1 MNWDLTDVPTV
12 APIDLAAAMQALIAD
27 GRGLVLLRGF
37 EDADLDT
44 VQAELKR
51 RFHNNQ
57 QTALAVFVRFR
68 HLAEVFSARRL
79 KDLMLDRGYA
89 LIAPAI
95 AIAATLR
102 LNTHR
107 GFNPQK
113 FLVALQEAMADN
125 AVSIAPQRKTV
136 PAIQRHIRAVPL
148 KETNERSAA

>member
-1 MNWDLTDVPTV
+1 MNWDLTDVPAIAST
-12 APIDLAAAMQALIAD
+12 DLAAAMQALIAD
-27 GRGLVLLRGF
+27 GRGLVLVRGL
-37 EDADLDT
+37 EDADLTT

-51 RFHNNQ
+51 RFHGDP

-95 AIAATLR
+95 AIAASLR
-102 LNTHR
+102 LNAHR

-113 FLVALQEAMADN
+113 FLLALQETMTDN
-125 AVSIAPQRKTV
+125 VVTIAPR
-136 PAIQRHIRAVPL
+136 
-148 KETNERSAA
+148 ERTRPESELLAA

>member
-1 MNWDLTDVPTV
+1 MNWDLTDVPAIATT
-12 APIDLAAAMQALIAD
+12 DLATAMQALIAD
-27 GRGLVLLRGF
+27 GRGLVLMRGL

-51 RFHNNQ
+51 RF
-57 QTALAVFVRFR
+57 QTDPQMALAVFVRFR

-102 LNTHR
+102 LNAHR
-107 GFNPQK
+107 GFSPQK
-113 FLVALQEAMADN
+113 FLLALQETMSDN
-125 AVSIAPQRKTV
+125 VIPIPTPREKSLPESE
-136 PAIQRHIRAVPL
+136 L
-148 KETNERSAA
+148 LAA